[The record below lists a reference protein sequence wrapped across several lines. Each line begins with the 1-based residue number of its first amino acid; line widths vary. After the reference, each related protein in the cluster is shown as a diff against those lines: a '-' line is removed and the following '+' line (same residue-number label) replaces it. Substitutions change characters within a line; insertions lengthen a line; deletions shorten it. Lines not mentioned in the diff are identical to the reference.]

1 MATGIN
7 NRSFSD
13 VLEDIVANVQGIIR
27 SEVRLAKAEIKEE
40 TTKAG
45 RAATVL
51 GSGAVLG
58 LYALG
63 FLLVAAFFGLEFFL
77 PAWAAALILAVFIG
91 VIAGI
96 MVMLGMSRMKQVNP
110 RPEKTIQTVKEDIE
124 WAKHPMR

>member
-7 NRSFSD
+7 QRSFSD

-40 TTKAG
+40 TNKAG
-45 RAATVL
+45 RAASVL

-63 FLLVAAFFGLEFFL
+63 FLLLAAFFGLEFL
-77 PAWAAALILAVFIG
+77 VPAWAAALIVAVFTG

-96 MVMLGMSRMKQVNP
+96 LASLGMSRMKHVSP
-110 RPEKTIQTVKEDIE
+110 RPDKTIQTIKEDIE
-124 WAKHPMR
+124 WAKHPTR